1 MKQSRNVVVE
11 NEAGL
16 HARPSDLIA
25 RTALRFQSRIT
36 LARGPE
42 RVDARSILGIL
53 TLGAAQGTPLVI
65 EAEGP
70 DAEAALTALVQL
82 FDSHFADPH
91 ENDTS
96 VDL

>member
-1 MKQSRNVVVE
+1 MKQSRTVVVE

-53 TLGAAQGTPLVI
+53 TLGAAQGTQLVL

-70 DAEAALTALVQL
+70 DAEQAMAALVQL

-91 ENDTS
+91 ENESTLDN
-96 VDL
+96 